1 MSRVHTLNP
10 TPQTVHWGHFDASIA
25 SVLEI
30 DSGDTVIIDTVSG
43 GRGEITDDRWFRP
56 EHLKIVNQVKQT
68 LGPHIRVGERGRS
81 RCRPGVG
88 AGCFARRYAG
98 DSNRVD

>member
-56 EHLKIVNQVKQT
+56 EHLKIVNEVKQT
-68 LGPHIRVGERGRS
+68 LGPHILTGPVSVRGAL
-81 RCRPGVG
+81 PG
-88 AGCFARRYAG
+88 
-98 DSNRVD
+98 DTLEIQIESIELTED